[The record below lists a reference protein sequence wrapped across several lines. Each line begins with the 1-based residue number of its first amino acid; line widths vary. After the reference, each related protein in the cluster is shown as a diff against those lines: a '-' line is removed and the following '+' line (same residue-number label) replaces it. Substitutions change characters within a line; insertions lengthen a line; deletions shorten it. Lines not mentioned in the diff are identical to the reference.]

1 MLPFWISIASLSLC
15 QGVVVALPRAWSP
28 AWLARVHSR
37 AWALVPPL
45 SVIGFVAVGRLAE
58 EASAQALTY
67 IALVG
72 VPLGAALALGWLMH
86 GARPWL
92 ALLVAPLF
100 ALAWAD
106 RGGLAGEA
114 AALGLTALSCV
125 ALGTLIGGVTPARW
139 LALGIVAMA
148 CSDATLVISDLL
160 QAPNNALNA
169 AHPVGGLP
177 QLQAEVFGSA
187 VMGYGDLFVAGVFG
201 GLLACLPA
209 YAPRGVPFKVSARIP
224 RRVSSG
230 LSSGIEG
237 TRDGA
242 ATVVRSRQLT
252 GALLAALLA
261 VAFDFLFFAVDE
273 LPATV
278 PVAGAL
284 VILVWGSRC
293 RGVNLLAGGRRR
305 AGAQAPSRLP
315 ASAVAPAP
323 ARAPR

>member
-1 MLPFWISIASLSLC
+1 MLPFWISIASLSVC

-28 AWLARVHSR
+28 AWLGRVHSR

-45 SVIGFVAVGRLAE
+45 SVIGFVAIGRVAE

-114 AALGLTALSCV
+114 AALALTALSCV

-148 CSDATLVISDLL
+148 CSDAALVISDLL
-160 QAPNNALNA
+160 QAPNDALNA

-201 GLLACLPA
+201 GLLACLSA
-209 YAPRGVPFKVSARIP
+209 CAPRGVPL
-224 RRVSSG
+224 RV
-230 LSSGIEG
+230 SSGIEG
-237 TRDGA
+237 ARKSA
-242 ATVVRSRQLT
+242 AVGVRSWQLT
-252 GALLAALLA
+252 GALLAASLA

-284 VILVWGSRC
+284 VILVWVSRR
-293 RGVNLLAGGRRR
+293 RGVNLLAGGSR
-305 AGAQAPSRLP
+305 QAAALTPNRLS
-315 ASAVAPAP
+315 ASAPPAP
-323 ARAPR
+323 ARTPR

>member
-1 MLPFWISIASLSLC
+1 MLPFWISIASLSVC
-15 QGVVVALPRAWSP
+15 QGAVVALPRAWSP
-28 AWLARVHSR
+28 VWLGRVHSR
-37 AWALVPPL
+37 VWALVPPL
-45 SVIGFVAVGRLAE
+45 SVIGFVAIGRVAE
-58 EASAQALTY
+58 QASAQALTY

-86 GARPWL
+86 GAQPWL

-114 AALGLTALSCV
+114 AALALTALSCV

-148 CSDATLVISDLL
+148 CADAALVISDLL

-201 GLLACLPA
+201 GLLACL
-209 YAPRGVPFKVSARIP
+209 SARASRSAP
-224 RRVSSG
+224 FGVSP
-230 LSSGIEG
+230 GIEG
-237 TRDGA
+237 ARKS
-242 ATVVRSRQLT
+242 ATVGIRSRQLT
-252 GALLAALLA
+252 GALLAASLA

-284 VILVWGSRC
+284 LILVWANRR
-293 RGVNLLAGGRRR
+293 RGVNLLAGGYRQ
-305 AGAQAPSRLP
+305 AGAQAPSRLSANAA
-315 ASAVAPAP
+315 ASAP

>member
-1 MLPFWISIASLSLC
+1 MPFWISIASLSLC

-28 AWLARVHSR
+28 AWLGRAHSR

-45 SVIGFVAVGRLAE
+45 SVIGFVAVGRVAE
-58 EASAQALTY
+58 QASAQALTY
-67 IALVG
+67 VALLG

-100 ALAWAD
+100 ALAWVD
-106 RGGLAGEA
+106 RGGLCGEA
-114 AALGLTALSCV
+114 AALTLTTLSCV

-148 CSDATLVISDLL
+148 CADAALVISNLL

-209 YAPRGVPFKVSARIP
+209 CAPRGVPSRVAHIVVGARTAA
-224 RRVSSG
+224 G
-230 LSSGIEG
+230 ALK
-237 TRDGA
+237 GA
-242 ATVVRSRQLT
+242 AASNRLPQLA

-261 VAFDFLFFAVDE
+261 IAFDFLFFAVDE

-284 VILVWGSRC
+284 VILVGVSRR
-293 RGVNLLAGGRRR
+293 RGVNLLAGGSPR
-305 AGAQAPSRLP
+305 AAARAPSRLP
-315 ASAVAPAP
+315 ASAAAPAP
-323 ARAPR
+323 VRAPR

>member
-1 MLPFWISIASLSLC
+1 MSILTVMIPFWISIAVLSLC

-28 AWLARVHSR
+28 AWLGRARSR

-45 SVIGFVAVGRLAE
+45 SVIGFVVVGRVAE
-58 EASAQALTY
+58 HASAQALTY

-72 VPLGAALALGWLMH
+72 VPLGAVLALGWLMR
-86 GARPWL
+86 GARPGL

-106 RGGLAGEA
+106 RGGLAGES
-114 AALGLTALSCV
+114 AALALTALSCV

-148 CSDATLVISDLL
+148 CADAALVISDLL

-169 AHPVGGLP
+169 AHPAGGLP
-177 QLQAEVFGSA
+177 RLQSEVFGSA
-187 VMGYGDLFVAGVFG
+187 LMGYGDLFVAGLLG

-209 YAPRGVPFKVSARIP
+209 RAPEGVPSRVPPAMGGAR
-224 RRVSSG
+224 
-230 LSSGIEG
+230 
-237 TRDGA
+237 TGA
-242 ATVVRSRQLT
+242 ARGERARQSR
-252 GALLAALLA
+252 GALLVAVLA
-261 VAFDFLFFAVDE
+261 ISFDLLFFAVDE

-278 PVAGAL
+278 PVAAAL
-284 VILVWGSRC
+284 VVLVWAGHR
-293 RGVNLLAGGRRR
+293 RGVSLLAGGRR
-305 AGAQAPSRLP
+305 QAAAHASSRLP
-315 ASAVAPAP
+315 TGAAAP

>member
-1 MLPFWISIASLSLC
+1 MLPFWISIAVLSVS
-15 QGVVVALPRAWSP
+15 QGVVVALPRAWSQG
-28 AWLARVHSR
+28 WLARARSR
-37 AWALVPPL
+37 VWALVPPL
-45 SVIGFVAVGRLAE
+45 SVIGFVAIGQVAE
-58 EASAQALTY
+58 RDSAQALTY

-72 VPLGAALALGWLMH
+72 VPLGAALALGWLMR

-106 RGGLAGEA
+106 RGGLAGDS
-114 AALGLTALSCV
+114 AALVLSALSCV

-148 CSDATLVISDLL
+148 CADAALVISNLL

-201 GLLACLPA
+201 GMLACLP
-209 YAPRGVPFKVSARIP
+209 P
-224 RRVSSG
+224 G
-230 LSSGIEG
+230 LGGASV
-237 TRDGA
+237 GA
-242 ATVVRSRQLT
+242 AVGVRSRQFT
-252 GALLAALLA
+252 GALLAASLA

-278 PVAGAL
+278 PVACAL
-284 VILVWGSRC
+284 VILVWVSLR
-293 RGVNLLAGGRRR
+293 RGVNLLAGGSP
-305 AGAQAPSRLP
+305 QAAALTPSHLP
-315 ASAVAPAP
+315 ASAAAPVSV
-323 ARAPR
+323 RAPR

>member
-1 MLPFWISIASLSLC
+1 MCGFRESTPTAPRASILTVMLPFWISIAALSAC

-28 AWLARVHSR
+28 AWLGRAYSR

-45 SVIGFVAVGRLAE
+45 SVIGFVAIGRVAE
-58 EASAQALTY
+58 HASAQALTY

-72 VPLGAALALGWLMH
+72 APLGAVLALGWLMH

-92 ALLVAPLF
+92 ALLAAPLF

-106 RGGLAGEA
+106 RGGLAGEG
-114 AALGLTALSCV
+114 AALALTALSCV
-125 ALGTLIGGVTPARW
+125 ALGTLIGSATPARW

-148 CSDATLVISDLL
+148 CADAALVISDLL

-169 AHPVGGLP
+169 AHPAGGLP

-187 VMGYGDLFVAGVFG
+187 AMGYGDLFVAGLLG
-201 GLLACLPA
+201 GLLAA
-209 YAPRGVPFKVSARIP
+209 RGERA
-224 RRVSSG
+224 
-230 LSSGIEG
+230 LQ
-237 TRDGA
+237 
-242 ATVVRSRQLT
+242 SR
-252 GALLAALLA
+252 GALLVAALA
-261 VAFDFLFFAVDE
+261 ISFDLLFFAVDE

-284 VILVWGSRC
+284 LILVWAGRR
-293 RGVNLLAGGRRR
+293 RGVSLLAGGYPQAVAR
-305 AGAQAPSRLP
+305 APSRLP
-315 ASAVAPAP
+315 PSASAPAP

>member
-1 MLPFWISIASLSLC
+1 MLPFWISIAVLSMS

-28 AWLARVHSR
+28 AWLGRMHSR
-37 AWALVPPL
+37 AWAVVPPL
-45 SVIGFVAVGRLAE
+45 SVAGFVAVGRVAE
-58 EASAQALTY
+58 QASAQALTY
-67 IALVG
+67 IALLG

-86 GARPWL
+86 GARPRL

-106 RGGLAGEA
+106 RGGLCGEA
-114 AALGLTALSCV
+114 AALALTALSCV

-148 CSDATLVISDLL
+148 CADAALVISDLL

-187 VMGYGDLFVAGVFG
+187 VMGYGDLFVAGVLG

-209 YAPRGVPFKVSARIP
+209 RAPRDAPLKAPAGTGHARMGVCSRMN
-224 RRVSSG
+224 
-230 LSSGIEG
+230 
-237 TRDGA
+237 A
-242 ATVVRSRQLT
+242 AVGDRSLQLT

-261 VAFDFLFFAVDE
+261 IAFDFLFFAVGE

-284 VILVWGSRC
+284 VILVWVSRR
-293 RGVNLLAGGRRR
+293 RGVNLLAGGSRQAAALTPTRSL
-305 AGAQAPSRLP
+305 AGAA
-315 ASAVAPAP
+315 APAP
-323 ARAPR
+323 VRAPR

>member
-1 MLPFWISIASLSLC
+1 MLPFWISIAVLSVS
-15 QGVVVALPRAWSP
+15 QGVVAALPRAWSQG
-28 AWLARVHSR
+28 WLARVHSR

-45 SVIGFVAVGRLAE
+45 SVIGFVAIGQVAE
-58 EASAQALTY
+58 RDSAQALTY

-72 VPLGAALALGWLMH
+72 VPLGAALALGWLMR

-106 RGGLAGEA
+106 RGGLAGDG
-114 AALGLTALSCV
+114 AALALSALSCV

-148 CSDATLVISDLL
+148 CADAALVISDLL

-201 GLLACLPA
+201 GLLACLP
-209 YAPRGVPFKVSARIP
+209 PRSMGSGVDAAV
-224 RRVSSG
+224 
-230 LSSGIEG
+230 GI
-237 TRDGA
+237 
-242 ATVVRSRQLT
+242 RSRQLS

-261 VAFDFLFFAVDE
+261 VAFDFLFFAVNE

-284 VILVWGSRC
+284 VMVVGVSRR
-293 RGVNLLAGGRRR
+293 RGVNLLAGGSRQTV
-305 AGAQAPSRLP
+305 ATVPSRLP
-315 ASAVAPAP
+315 AGAAAPAP
-323 ARAPR
+323 APVRAPR

>member
-1 MLPFWISIASLSLC
+1 MPFWISIASLSLC
-15 QGVVVALPRAWSP
+15 QGVVVALPRACSP
-28 AWLARVHSR
+28 AWLGRTHSR

-45 SVIGFVAVGRLAE
+45 SVIGFVAVGRVAE
-58 EASAQALTY
+58 QASAQALTY

-86 GARPWL
+86 GARPRL
-92 ALLVAPLF
+92 ALLVVALF
-100 ALAWAD
+100 VLAWAD
-106 RGGLAGEA
+106 RGGLCGEA
-114 AALGLTALSCV
+114 AALALTALSCV
-125 ALGTLIGGVTPARW
+125 ALGTLIGSVTPARW

-148 CSDATLVISDLL
+148 CADAALVISDLL

-187 VMGYGDLFVAGVFG
+187 VMGYGDLFVAGLLG

-209 YAPRGVPFKVSARIP
+209 RVPWGVPS
-224 RRVSSG
+224 RVAHIVG
-230 LSSGIEG
+230 GVR
-237 TRDGA
+237 TAACDQKGA
-242 ATVVRSRQLT
+242 TAGNRSPQFT

-261 VAFDFLFFAVDE
+261 LAFDFLFFAVNE

-278 PVAGAL
+278 PVAFAL
-284 VILVWGSRC
+284 VILVGVSRR
-293 RGVNLLAGGRRR
+293 RGVNLL
-305 AGAQAPSRLP
+305 GASFQRSAAEKQSRLP
-315 ASAVAPAP
+315 PRAAAPAP

>member
-1 MLPFWISIASLSLC
+1 MIPFWISIAALSLC

-28 AWLARVHSR
+28 GWLGRLNSR

-45 SVIGFVAVGRLAE
+45 SVIGFVVVGRAAE
-58 EASAQALTY
+58 QASAQALTY
-67 IALVG
+67 IALIG
-72 VPLGAALALGWLMH
+72 VPLGAVLALGWLMH
-86 GARPWL
+86 GARPRL

-106 RGGLAGEA
+106 RGGLPGEA
-114 AALGLTALSCV
+114 AALILTALSCV

-139 LALGIVAMA
+139 LAIGIIVMA
-148 CSDATLVISDLL
+148 CADATLVISDLL

-201 GLLACLPA
+201 GLLACLSPGA
-209 YAPRGVPFKVSARIP
+209 GS
-224 RRVSSG
+224 
-230 LSSGIEG
+230 
-237 TRDGA
+237 TRKR
-242 ATVVRSRQLT
+242 ATSDARSRQFS

-284 VILVWGSRC
+284 VILVWVNRR
-293 RGVNLLAGGRRR
+293 RGINLLDGDLQQVAAQTPGR
-305 AGAQAPSRLP
+305 L
-315 ASAVAPAP
+315 SATTNTTTPAP
-323 ARAPR
+323 VRVRR